1 LEKTTP
7 KVEQITTKIEENPKL
22 ETLDDFTKKY
32 KDFVKKEEMKEQH
45 TKEPKEKSDRQ
56 LQFYESPETTLIVEQ
71 CTEKQTLEWI
81 NTNPYN
87 TYEKLYLELGNGSFK
102 HINSLIEQNLIK
114 ETEEGWEINNGIQ
127 K

>member
-1 LEKTTP
+1 
-7 KVEQITTKIEENPKL
+7 
-22 ETLDDFTKKY
+22 
-32 KDFVKKEEMKEQH
+32 
-45 TKEPKEKSDRQ
+45 
-56 LQFYESPETTLIVEQ
+56 
-71 CTEKQTLEWI
+71 LEWI
-81 NTNPYN
+81 NTNPHN